1 MVVGGNNN
9 NSSTNNNGSIVST
22 DVSMVSMVSMGSI
35 GASRVVVSTGS
46 IGINHSKVW
55 KHYFDFIVSLKNFV
69 ATEFDIN
76 QCIHTLFSVLLGHD
90 DAKYPIILHILISTN
105 IIIST
110 KNELIINFYTQP
122 DDYSTTA
129 VPGIV

>member
-1 MVVGGNNN
+1 MNSTALSDSNGDIQQAIESLIAYNTDGVMVVGGNNN

-69 ATEFDIN
+69 ATEFDMVIN
-76 QCIHTLFSVLLGHD
+76 QYIHTAIQH
-90 DAKYPIILHILISTN
+90 
-105 IIIST
+105 
-110 KNELIINFYTQP
+110 FYT
-122 DDYSTTA
+122 
-129 VPGIV
+129 